1 MKKKVECKYTPS
13 TRNYSSVDVTSQA
26 SKVEEM
32 EDDAAQPA
40 ILARP
45 AILQAIPEAS
55 LLHAENMLALSKNL
69 FMNRSPDIP
78 SPWPHWSTYASEQ
91 VPEPSIL
98 RTAFNDLHTL
108 AVSVTKRLMQTA
120 VMQATSRL
128 RSQRRRTKKGVM
140 PFVKKRDVLSAID
153 VLGLKRNARSQWTGA
168 ARRCNVRVF
177 DEQRTTKYKI
187 KQREV
192 SWDQAEQILGLYD
205 AVTAPYFSDAH
216 TIGPATDTEDDG
228 TFKQRAARTGTPLP
242 MEHLSLSNSD
252 LDVLS
257 ETSEP
262 ESESALPVKM
272 EEESRPYGQHRNR
285 DPSEWNASVAPRE
298 ADQEHAQE
306 AQSLE
311 QFDRQASKREA
322 EALSRR
328 LGFSASLKGIQS
340 SGTMSEADDVDESID
355 LIASQDDWRK
365 WTEYQATWEE
375 FQTPVPS
382 TSFIANQKSN
392 KASTPHINQL
402 RSLGDEFPE
411 DSDASSTSSRGPQ
424 QPKKRRPVVVE
435 LRTRDPRAYAALQSN
450 ASGIY
455 HDASSSDQSDSD
467 DNLDADVPAQS
478 VENTE
483 GAQNNDSQDAMEWET

>member
-1 MKKKVECKYTPS
+1 
-13 TRNYSSVDVTSQA
+13 
-26 SKVEEM
+26 
-32 EDDAAQPA
+32 
-40 ILARP
+40 
-45 AILQAIPEAS
+45 
-55 LLHAENMLALSKNL
+55 
-69 FMNRSPDIP
+69 
-78 SPWPHWSTYASEQ
+78 
-91 VPEPSIL
+91 
-98 RTAFNDLHTL
+98 
-108 AVSVTKRLMQTA
+108 
-120 VMQATSRL
+120 
-128 RSQRRRTKKGVM
+128 M

-424 QPKKRRPVVVE
+424 QPKKDGLWWWSCARATLEPTQPCKAMPLAFTTMRRVLISLTPMTTWMQMCQRNRW
-435 LRTRDPRAYAALQSN
+435 RTRKVRRTTTPKMRWNGRHEQVLSVLESN
-450 ASGIY
+450 HPKFGP
-455 HDASSSDQSDSD
+455 DR
-467 DNLDADVPAQS
+467 DVRQC
-478 VENTE
+478 
-483 GAQNNDSQDAMEWET
+483 WC